1 MVPAHTSQR
10 RDTVSSSVGEDEEV
24 VFEAIVSFL
33 RQREKK
39 ERRKPN

>member
-1 MVPAHTSQR
+1 MDGADPCQPETQ
-10 RDTVSSSVGEDEEV
+10 VSSGVGEDEEA